1 MAPSLWLTL
10 VHFQSVY
17 EDSMSSG
24 WHSFCSWVS
33 LLVSWRSPLGF
44 WLRSLDSV
52 HLGSVDSNSG
62 FYNLWMYPNSHLDS
76 CFLGWLY
83 SLVFWWSFVWG
94 SCWLWCCW
102 IKPLRTSRRF
112 LFWPDTDSLT
122 PQSLMQVTAVSII
135 HHMCSSKCVFTGMSL
150 METPECRVNSSR
162 ILWTLWLHCSLH
174 AARSEWVRLW
184 CFTVGRVRCSSHH
197 WQGWSRTCTQ
207 VSGGLYICSLC
218 IDLEIEI

>member
-94 SCWLWCCW
+94 VMLT
-102 IKPLRTSRRF
+102 LV
-112 LFWPDTDSLT
+112 LLNQT
-122 PQSLMQVTAVSII
+122 PQNLQKISLLTRYRQLDSTVTHASD
-135 HHMCSSKCVFTGMSL
+135 
-150 METPECRVNSSR
+150 SR
-162 ILWTLWLHCSLH
+162 IYNSPHVFQQMCVY
-174 AARSEWVRLW
+174 RDV
-184 CFTVGRVRCSSHH
+184 SHGDT
-197 WQGWSRTCTQ
+197 W
-207 VSGGLYICSLC
+207 VSGKLIPNIVDSVIALLPACCS
-218 IDLEIEI
+218 